1 MSEKEIKGRILQG
14 IVVSDKMD
22 KTAVVRVDRRVKH
35 KIYKKIIIK
44 STKFHVH
51 DPNNQCII
59 GQNVIIKECK
69 PISKTKSWELLNILE
84 KTG

>member
-1 MSEKEIKGRILQG
+1 MKEETKGRVLQG
-14 IVVSDKMD
+14 VVVSDKMD
-22 KTAVVRVDRRVKH
+22 KTIVVRVDRRVKH
-35 KIYKKIIIK
+35 KVYKKIITK

-51 DPNNQCII
+51 DPEQKCGI
-59 GQNVIIKECK
+59 GDVVAIKECK